1 MARSVL
7 AVFFFLFLLDIS
19 IEFNPQI
26 RAFLGLFLVDTF
38 TVQLTAFSLLVVAV
52 LVGGTGQDWCKEKEE
67 EEEEEEEEEK
77 EEEVVVAVS
86 K

>member
-38 TVQLTAFSLLVVAV
+38 TMQLTAFSLLVAAALATRLVRVLARVAARPMTFRPSFFPF
-52 LVGGTGQDWCKEKEE
+52 L
-67 EEEEEEEEEK
+67 
-77 EEEVVVAVS
+77 
-86 K
+86 